1 MGKQIAVFMCAVNID
16 DQRQILEGM
25 IDAAKETDSNLY
37 VFTNYISYLEKEEH
51 IQGAYRI
58 MYLPDMSYFDGA
70 IIVPNSIQYQRA
82 AEHATQIVYESGIPA
97 VSIDVELPDMS
108 YIANSTYEA
117 AFELVEH
124 FIVEHNCDEI
134 YYVSG
139 PLYNVEG
146 ETRYRAYRDALKKHG
161 IGFEEEYLYQGYF
174 DVNSGVAAVEEFLK
188 DGKCPRTIVCGND
201 GMAIGVAKELKKRGY
216 RIPEDVYVAGF
227 DDGELAGLNNPP
239 LTTVNKNLYEVGRLA
254 VREIMYLSEGGA
266 CRSQQVSCKLEI
278 RKSCGCD
285 RDSATNVGELR
296 ERHFTKQ
303 LVTQNVAD
311 IMRNMMA
318 DFSGMESPDEL
329 MQELQKF
336 IVRADIEE
344 FYLCLCDREKIF
356 QLPEDNLSGAVDL
369 PMVNRDYTDQISIPL
384 AYENG
389 EFGWYRGFRKGMVL
403 PEEIRNRCGG
413 NFYIVAPIF
422 YQRCCYGYCVSG
434 NSTFPLEY
442 SLYYSW
448 LMNIGVGLEN
458 VRKWMLLKDT
468 VVKLNGMWV
477 YDMLTH
483 LYNRAGFFHSAKP
496 LLEQIR
502 QENADAF
509 LIFID
514 IDGLKQVNDGQG
526 HEAGDDMI
534 CGMAE
539 VIKKC
544 MEEQQIAM
552 RYGGDEFV
560 IFGSC
565 QNSRKPEWLVE
576 SIREEMG
583 RRNSKKGM
591 TYQLAASIGVSRF
604 KASEIT
610 GLDELIEK
618 ADKKM
623 YEEKKHKH
631 MEQRMREMQEI

>member
-25 IDAAKETDSNLY
+25 IAAAKETDSNLY
-37 VFTNYISYLEKEEH
+37 VFTNYINYLEKEEH

-82 AEHATQIVYESGIPA
+82 AEHATQIVYDSGIPA

-108 YIANSTYEA
+108 YIGNSTYEA
-117 AFELVEH
+117 AYELVEH
-124 FIVEHNCDEI
+124 FIIEHGCDDI

-139 PLYNVEG
+139 PLYNVDG

-161 IGFEEEYLYQGYF
+161 IEFAEDHLYQGYF
-174 DVNSGVAAVEEFLK
+174 DMKSGESAVEEFLR
-188 DGKCPRTIVCGND
+188 DGKCPCTIICGND
-201 GMAIGVAKELKKRGY
+201 AMAIGVIKTLKKRGY
-216 RIPEDVYVAGF
+216 RVPEDVYVAGF
-227 DDGELAGLNNPP
+227 DDGELAAMNSPS
-239 LTTVNKNLYEVGRLA
+239 LTTVNKNLQEVGYRA
-254 VREIMYLSEGGA
+254 VQEIMYLSEGGT
-266 CRSQQVSCKLEI
+266 CRNQHVSCRLEV
-278 RKSCGCD
+278 RESCGCGKESD
-285 RDSATNVGELR
+285 LNIDYIR

-318 DFSGMESPDEL
+318 DFSGIVSPDEL
-329 MQELQKF
+329 MQELEKYIAQ
-336 IVRADIEE
+336 ADIEE
-344 FYLCLCDREKIF
+344 FYLCLCDREKLFRI
-356 QLPEDNLSGAVDL
+356 PEDNLSGVVDL
-369 PMVNRDYTDQISIPL
+369 SQVNKDYTDEISIPL
-384 AYENG
+384 AYEDNR
-389 EFGWYRGFRKGMVL
+389 FGWYGAFPKGMVL
-403 PEEIRNRCGG
+403 PEKIRNRGGG
-413 NFYIVAPIF
+413 NYYVIAPIF

-458 VRKWMLLKDT
+458 VRKWMLLKNT

-483 LYNRAGFFHSAKP
+483 LYNRAGFFHCAKP
-496 LLEQIR
+496 LIEQIK
-502 QENADAF
+502 EEKTDAF

-526 HEAGDDMI
+526 HEVGDEMI
-534 CGMAE
+534 RGMADT
-539 VIKKC
+539 IKKC
-544 MEEQQIAM
+544 MEEGQIAM

-565 QNSRKPEWLVE
+565 EKGRKPEWLVE
-576 SIREEMG
+576 SIREEMN
-583 RRNSKKGM
+583 RRNAQKGS
-591 TYQLAASIGVSRF
+591 TYQLAASIGISRF
-604 KASEIT
+604 TADEIT

-623 YEEKKHKH
+623 YEEKKRKH
-631 MEQRMREMQEI
+631 MEQRIKRDCF